1 VISPSLQASRALLC
15 ALGILGALVSAP
27 AVQAQE
33 EAPQEATPLQAR
45 EPEEPE
51 ETEGERNP
59 EGADEAPEESA
70 SAEAP
75 DHEQAFRVPDNL
87 ADFTVDEDED
97 SAVAPSLPRIR
108 LELWFRGGGL
118 GGTKFKKG
126 PHYNA
131 HRFDLHKDTRI
142 PRIPIFGLR
151 AVAEIRFHEDW
162 AVGFMATGAVL
173 EGPKRRLHYRG
184 VSLQGRHLRSL
195 RSRTQVE
202 IAFAQVFARM
212 VFRDDSRIRLS
223 VGAGLAWAS
232 MRIRIRNRVQRSDG
246 RVQAYLAPSIGYFFT
261 FKLFEHC
268 HIWIESTNALISPL
282 RFPSYA
288 SEARAGL
295 RFPFGPNFEL
305 GLGVGLSSA
314 QIEDT
319 RELWGG
325 QEPPDTFRWRRTN
338 WTLVTLE
345 LGVSVRF

>member
-1 VISPSLQASRALLC
+1 MTTPPSVPEDP
-15 ALGILGALVSAP
+15 IPDEPTPEDPIPDEPAP
-27 AVQAQE
+27 NR
-33 EAPQEATPLQAR
+33 PTDL
-45 EPEEPE
+45 
-51 ETEGERNP
+51 
-59 EGADEAPEESA
+59 
-70 SAEAP
+70 AP

-87 ADFTVDEDED
+87 ADFTVEQDED
-97 SAVAPSLPRIR
+97 SDEPPLSLPRIR

-151 AVAEIRFHEDW
+151 AVAEVRFHEDW
-162 AVGFMATGAVL
+162 AIGAHVTGAVL

-184 VSLQGRHLRSL
+184 VSLQGRHLSSL

-202 IAFAQVFARM
+202 IAFAEAFVRM

-223 VGAGLAWAS
+223 VGAGVAWAS
-232 MRIRIRNRVQRSDG
+232 MRIRIRNRVERSDG
-246 RVQAYLAPSIGYFFT
+246 RIQTFLAPSVGYFFT

-295 RFPFGPNFEL
+295 RFPFGPNFEI

-314 QIEDT
+314 QIEDV

-345 LGVSVRF
+345 LGVSARF

>member
-1 VISPSLQASRALLC
+1 MITSSFRAGPALLA
-15 ALGILGALVSAP
+15 ALGILCASALLGGARLEAQEVDAESVPSGEGSKEEAVEGEEEPPPRGPQLDSAP
-27 AVQAQE
+27 
-33 EAPQEATPLQAR
+33 R
-45 EPEEPE
+45 
-51 ETEGERNP
+51 
-59 EGADEAPEESA
+59 
-70 SAEAP
+70 
-75 DHEQAFRVPDNL
+75 HEQAFRVPDNL
-87 ADFTVDEDED
+87 SDFTVDQSEDLEE
-97 SAVAPSLPRIR
+97 PLNLPRIR

-131 HRFDLHKDTRI
+131 RRFDLHKDARV
-142 PRIPIFGLR
+142 PRIPVFGLR
-151 AVAEIRFHEDW
+151 AVAEVRFHEDW
-162 AVGFMATGAVL
+162 SVGAHATGAVL

-184 VSLQGRHLRSL
+184 ISLQGRRLRPL
-195 RSRTQVE
+195 RARTQVE
-202 IAFAQVFARM
+202 LAFAQAFVRM

-223 VGAGLAWAS
+223 FGAGLAWTTL
-232 MRIRIRNRVQRSDG
+232 RIRIRNRLERADG
-246 RVQAYLAPSIGYFFT
+246 RFQAYLAPTIGYFFS
-261 FKLFEHC
+261 FRLFEHC
-268 HIWIESTNALISPL
+268 HIWIESTNALIAPL

-314 QIEDT
+314 QIEDV

-338 WTLVTLE
+338 WSLVTLE